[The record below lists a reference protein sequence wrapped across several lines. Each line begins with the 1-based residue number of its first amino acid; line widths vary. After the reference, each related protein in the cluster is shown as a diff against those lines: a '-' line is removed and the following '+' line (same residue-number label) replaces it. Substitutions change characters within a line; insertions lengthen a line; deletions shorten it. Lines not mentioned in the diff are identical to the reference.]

1 MILCFLSTSHSLCK
15 LIWCFLQ
22 LKKKKEKEKEKT
34 TVLTTNNLV
43 NLPSLVFVSF
53 VCILLTAAFLP
64 YSRDELLQQTPYSPQ
79 SENISCLP
87 SAGY

>member
-1 MILCFLSTSHSLCK
+1 VL
-15 LIWCFLQ
+15 LQ
-22 LKKKKEKEKEKT
+22 LKKKEKT

-43 NLPSLVFVSF
+43 NPPSLVFVSF

-64 YSRDELLQQTPYSPQ
+64 HGRDELLQQTPYSSQ